1 MIEHFTQIYIVKSI
15 ILRIENTL
23 VVLLYSLYPAYRSSI
38 CSCARVCA
46 RTACRV
52 TDTQE
57 PRRASTN
64 PQAQRA
70 CAGPCGPRPRTSP
83 PRARGQ
89 TSGSAVSP
97 PPDLLVAFGRGLG
110 LGPVLSQTL
119 KVRAPGQCKWHAGG
133 YGDAVEVTEPA
144 SMKARITL
152 RRLWF
157 GISALLS
164 SVAPVFGEVSLV
176 RSHSV
181 MAARS

>member
-1 MIEHFTQIYIVKSI
+1 MH
-15 ILRIENTL
+15 
-23 VVLLYSLYPAYRSSI
+23 ARSTDSDDRDTHEDLD
-38 CSCARVCA
+38 ARPRA
-46 RTACRV
+46 G
-52 TDTQE
+52 
-57 PRRASTN
+57 PRREGS
-64 PQAQRA
+64 
-70 CAGPCGPRPRTSP
+70 CGPRPRTSP
-83 PRARGQ
+83 PRDVTRAW
-89 TSGSAVSP
+89 SNLWLCSIAP
-97 PPDLLVAFGRGLG
+97 PRPSFRFWAW

-164 SVAPVFGEVSLV
+164 SVVPVFGEVSLV